1 MKNSKIKKLRVGQVA
16 KNYKEMCAL
25 LGDEPT
31 TGNAKKS
38 QIKEWKRYFDY
49 EKSGQSFTITE
60 IYDKPLPN
68 GDNRSRGNNSIY
80 VDYIMYL
87 LMYHFSKTDGYVENF
102 YKVQLYKLLGM
113 VNANYT
119 ERIPQKDKKD
129 LIDNFDNVTNYDM
142 SDFFKRVPPKLEK
155 ILFTALN
162 NLKRHYLLEYFEEY
176 EITEQ
181 TNNDGSIVSISRVAT
196 NDEIKKI
203 ININHEVL
211 ECMGYKNM
219 WQIYYS
225 NQSDQF
231 YSEVHKLQYE
241 RYSWSKVFKRYKI
254 IFSKENMAK
263 DLHLVAEEIQRK
275 LLNEA
280 VYSSIN
286 NQAKERFDKNYID
299 PELWKEW
306 GITDI
311 SQNKYDLI
319 PDTYLLAQKELA
331 NYFIKL
337 QI

>member
-1 MKNSKIKKLRVGQVA
+1 MVKSKIKKLKVGQVA
-16 KNYKEMCAL
+16 KNYKEMCVL
-25 LGDEPT
+25 LGEEPEA
-31 TGNAKKS
+31 GNSKKS
-38 QIKEWKRYFDY
+38 QLKEWKRYFDY

-60 IYDKPLPN
+60 IYDKPLPD

-113 VNANYT
+113 VNSNYT
-119 ERIPQKDKKD
+119 ERILQKDKKT
-129 LIDNFDNVTNYDM
+129 LIDNFDNVTDYDM

-162 NLKRHYLLEYFEEY
+162 NLKRRCLLEYFEEY

-181 TNNDGSIVSISRVAT
+181 ANNNGSNISISRVAT
-196 NDEIKKI
+196 NDEIKEI

-211 ECMGYKNM
+211 EDMGYKNM
-219 WQIYYS
+219 WQVYYS
-225 NQSDQF
+225 SQSDKF

-241 RYSWSKVFKRYKI
+241 RYGWSKVFKRYKI

-280 VYSSIN
+280 VCGSVN
-286 NQAKERFDKNYID
+286 NQAKERFDKDYID

-311 SQNKYDLI
+311 SENNYGLMSG
-319 PDTYLLAQKELA
+319 TYLLAQKELA
-331 NYFIKL
+331 NYFIRL